1 MAAMELPGLFI
12 FPIAFTDLLAGCS
25 GLLVL
30 LLLKR
35 MGILQ
40 GHNLRIQVVDF
51 LLRLGDCV
59 LRRCLAVRIGCRRCL
74 LLGIEKHCLRVL
86 QGCLQVCHLYIVI
99 GQHMPCIQLQLLL
112 GDYRI
117 GIGISEECGIMRTL
131 VGCRTVR
138 VLVNIAAERSIQR
151 RGHGYRTGH
160 AERTDVR
167 GGQAGIFTYHSLI
180 VYVAGFR
187 GHRSLGKIL
196 RFQSLITHTR
206 NRQLAG
212 LGTYGGGN
220 DIRRYIKG
228 LVFQILVYLAHSGAP

>member
-12 FPIAFTDLLAGCS
+12 FPTVFTDLLAGRS

-86 QGCLQVCHLYIVI
+86 QG
-99 GQHMPCIQLQLLL
+99 
-112 GDYRI
+112 
-117 GIGISEECGIMRTL
+117 
-131 VGCRTVR
+131 
-138 VLVNIAAERSIQR
+138 
-151 RGHGYRTGH
+151 GY
-160 AERTDVR
+160 
-167 GGQAGIFTYHSLI
+167 
-180 VYVAGFR
+180 
-187 GHRSLGKIL
+187 
-196 RFQSLITHTR
+196 
-206 NRQLAG
+206 
-212 LGTYGGGN
+212 
-220 DIRRYIKG
+220 
-228 LVFQILVYLAHSGAP
+228 

>member
-12 FPIAFTDLLAGCS
+12 FPTVFTDLLAGRS

-86 QGCLQVCHLYIVI
+86 QGCLQVCHLCIVI

-117 GIGISEECGIMRTL
+117 GIGISEECGIIEDTGWLPYRP
-131 VGCRTVR
+131 
-138 VLVNIAAERSIQR
+138 RS
-151 RGHGYRTGH
+151 G
-160 AERTDVR
+160 
-167 GGQAGIFTYHSLI
+167 
-180 VYVAGFR
+180 
-187 GHRSLGKIL
+187 
-196 RFQSLITHTR
+196 
-206 NRQLAG
+206 
-212 LGTYGGGN
+212 
-220 DIRRYIKG
+220 
-228 LVFQILVYLAHSGAP
+228 

>member
-151 RGHGYRTGH
+151 RGHGYRTG
-160 AERTDVR
+160 TPK
-167 GGQAGIFTYHSLI
+167 GQNS
-180 VYVAGFR
+180 VAGR
-187 GHRSLGKIL
+187 PEYS
-196 RFQSLITHTR
+196 HT
-206 NRQLAG
+206 
-212 LGTYGGGN
+212 
-220 DIRRYIKG
+220 I
-228 LVFQILVYLAHSGAP
+228 P